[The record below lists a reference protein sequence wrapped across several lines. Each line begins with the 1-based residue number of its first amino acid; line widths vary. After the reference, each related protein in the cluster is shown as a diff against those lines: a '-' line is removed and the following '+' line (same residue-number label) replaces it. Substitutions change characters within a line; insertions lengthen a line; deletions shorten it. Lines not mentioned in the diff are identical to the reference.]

1 MLQLLRRTRWA
12 LTLSIVIGALVT
24 LPTLGLRPVV
34 AAEMTVASPLLERI
48 FAGEPPQ
55 SVADLKEMQGHL
67 QKLSEQLIPCT
78 VGVRVG
84 AAQGSG
90 VIISKDGYVLTAAHV
105 VGKPN
110 IDVTFIL
117 PDGRTAKGRTLGM
130 NRTIDAGLMKITDD
144 AEKIIQKPSWP
155 FVEMGASADLKE
167 GQWCV
172 ATGHPGGYE
181 RGRQPV
187 VRFGRV
193 LQNHD
198 TVIMTDCTLVGGDSG
213 GPLFD
218 MQGRVIGINS
228 RIAGPLNANMHVPVN
243 TFRDTWDR
251 LVAAEAWGSMAGN
264 APFLGVQGD
273 PESKDAKIAKV
284 FPGTPAE
291 QAGLKVGDLV
301 LKVDGQ
307 EITEFAKLSSLV
319 GDKSPGDKM
328 KLQVKRGEE
337 TLEIEVTI
345 GKRSE

>member
-1 MLQLLRRTRWA
+1 MLRLTRRTRWFVPVA
-12 LTLSIVIGALVT
+12 ILSVLLLVAPVIS
-24 LPTLGLRPVV
+24 
-34 AAEMTVASPLLERI
+34 AAEMATAANLEKI
-48 FAGEPPQ
+48 FGGDAPQ
-55 SVADLKEMQGHL
+55 SVGDLKAMQEHL
-67 QKLSEQLIPCT
+67 QKLTEKIVPCT

-84 AAQGSG
+84 PAQGSG

-105 VGKPN
+105 VGRPN
-110 IDVTFIL
+110 IDVTFVL
-117 PDGRTAKGRTLGM
+117 PDGSTVKGKTLGM
-130 NRTIDAGLMKITDD
+130 NRTIDAGLMKITD
-144 AEKIIQKPSWP
+144 EREWP
-155 FVEMGASADLKE
+155 FVEMGISKELKE

-181 RGRQPV
+181 KGRSPV

-198 TVIMTDCTLVGGDSG
+198 SVIMTDCTLVGGDSG

-251 LVAAEAWGSMAGN
+251 LAKAEAWGSMAGN

-273 PESKDAKIAKV
+273 PETKEAKISKV

-291 QAGLKVGDLV
+291 QAGLKVGDIV
-301 LKVDGQ
+301 LKFDGQ
-307 EITEFAKLSSLV
+307 EIAEFAKLSSIV
-319 GDKSPGDKM
+319 ADKAPGDKV
-328 KLQVKRGEE
+328 KIQVKRGEE
-337 TLEIEVTI
+337 TLDLEVVI
-345 GKRSE
+345 GKRTE

>member
-1 MLQLLRRTRWA
+1 MLQFSRRTRWIVPA
-12 LTLSIVIGALVT
+12 FILSLLLLAPLVS
-24 LPTLGLRPVV
+24 VEKAS
-34 AAEMTVASPLLERI
+34 AAEMANVAVLDRI
-48 FAGEPPQ
+48 FGGEAPQ
-55 SVADLKEMQGHL
+55 NVSDLKAMQEHL
-67 QKLSEQLIPCT
+67 QKLSEKIIPCT

-84 AAQGSG
+84 PAQGSG

-110 IDVTFIL
+110 IDVTFVL
-117 PDGRTAKGRTLGM
+117 PDGSTVKGKTLGM
-130 NRTIDAGLMKITDD
+130 NRTIDAGLMKIT
-144 AEKIIQKPSWP
+144 EEREWP
-155 FVEMGASADLKE
+155 FVEMGISKDLKE

-181 RGRQPV
+181 KGRTPV

-251 LVAAEAWGSMAGN
+251 LASAEAWGSMAGN
-264 APFLGVQGD
+264 APYLGVQGD
-273 PESKDAKIAKV
+273 LNTEEPKISKV
-284 FPGTPAE
+284 YPGTPAE
-291 QAGLKVGDLV
+291 KAGLKEGDLV
-301 LKVDGQ
+301 LKFDGQ
-307 EITEFAKLSSLV
+307 DIKTFANLSGMV
-319 GDKSPGDKM
+319 GDKAPGDKV
-328 KLQVKRGEE
+328 KVLIKRGEE
-337 TLEIEVTI
+337 TLELEVVI

>member
-1 MLQLLRRTRWA
+1 MLQIARRTRWIVPA
-12 LTLSIVIGALVT
+12 LIVSLLLLAPVT
-24 LPTLGLRPVV
+24 GFQKAS
-34 AAEMTVASPLLERI
+34 AAEMANAAVLERI
-48 FAGEPPQ
+48 FAGEAPK
-55 SVADLKEMQGHL
+55 SVGDLKAMQDHL
-67 QKLSEQLIPCT
+67 QKLSEKIIPCT

-84 AAQGSG
+84 PAQGSG

-110 IDVTFIL
+110 IDVTFVL
-117 PDGRTAKGRTLGM
+117 PDGSTVKGKTLGM
-130 NRTIDAGLMKITDD
+130 NRTIDAGLMKIT
-144 AEKIIQKPSWP
+144 EEREWP
-155 FVEMGASADLKE
+155 FVEMGISAELKA

-181 RGRQPV
+181 KGRTPV

-251 LVAAEAWGSMAGN
+251 LAKAEAWGSMAGN
-264 APFLGVQGD
+264 SPYLGVKGELDSED
-273 PESKDAKIAKV
+273 PRISEV
-284 FPGTPAE
+284 YPGTPAE
-291 QAGLKVGDLV
+291 KAGLKQGDLV
-301 LKVDGQ
+301 LKFDGQ
-307 EITEFAKLSSLV
+307 DITTFKQLSSLV
-319 GDKSPGDKM
+319 GDKAPGDKV
-328 KLQVKRGEE
+328 KLQIKRGEE
-337 TLEIEVTI
+337 TLDIEVVI
-345 GKRSE
+345 GKRNE